1 MSQQILNYLPV
12 SELGP
17 LIRDKKISP
26 VELVQ
31 ACLDRV
37 NAIDSQ
43 FHAFIHVME
52 RSAISEA
59 KKAEQSI
66 SSGEYKGPL
75 HGIPIGLKDLYYT
88 KGVPTT
94 AGSPI
99 LADFIPG
106 EDATAVTKL
115 TDAGGVILGKLNL
128 HPFAYGA
135 VGLNPDYGTPPN
147 PWGTERIPGG
157 SSSGSGVAL
166 ITGMIPAATGSDTG
180 GSIRIPASICGV
192 VGIKPTYG
200 RVSKHGVIPLS
211 WSLDH
216 TGPMTRTVE
225 DCAILLQAMSGYDPK
240 DPGSRDIP
248 VPNYLVEMKQSV
260 KGLKAGLPVKEFYNR
275 LQGGVREK
283 VEQAI
288 KVLEQLGVS
297 VEEVDVPSM
306 DEAAAI
312 SLGIL
317 GPEVAAYHRKWVEE
331 RPEDYFPQV
340 LTRIK
345 SGMFVPA
352 VDYIKAHQA
361 RARFTQG
368 YLKAMEGLDLL
379 ITPTEQLTAPKI
391 EETVVTIDG
400 VEEATQNLMVALNRP
415 FNLTGFPAMS
425 VPCGFDEN
433 DLPVGLQI
441 IGKPFQEG
449 VVLRTAFN
457 YEQATPWHSK
467 RPNLKD

>member
-1 MSQQILNYLPV
+1 MSLKNLNYLPV
-12 SELGP
+12 SELAP

-31 ACLDRV
+31 ACLDR
-37 NAIDSQ
+37 IDELDPQ
-43 FHAFIHVME
+43 FHAFINVMRE
-52 RSAISEA
+52 SSISEA
-59 KKAEQSI
+59 KKLEKMIA
-66 SSGEYKGPL
+66 SGEYKGPL
-75 HGIPIGLKDLYYT
+75 HGIPIGLKDLYHT

-99 LADFIPG
+99 LADFVPE
-106 EDATAVTKL
+106 EDATTVTKL
-115 TDAGGVILGKLNL
+115 TDAGGLIIGKLNM

-147 PWGTERIPGG
+147 PWGKERIPGG

-200 RVSKHGVIPLS
+200 RVSKQGVIPLS

-216 TGPMTRTVE
+216 AGPMARSVE
-225 DCAILLQAMSGYDPK
+225 DCAILLQAMAGYDPK
-240 DPGSRDIP
+240 DPSSIDIP
-248 VPNYLVEMKQSV
+248 VPDYSAEMKKSV
-260 KGLKAGLPVKEFYNR
+260 KGLRAGLPVKEFYGR
-275 LQGGVREK
+275 LQSGVREK
-283 VEQAI
+283 VDQAI

-306 DEAAAI
+306 DEADAI

-317 GPEVAAYHRKWVEE
+317 GPEVAAYHRKWIEE
-331 RPEDYFPQV
+331 RPKDYFPPV

-361 RARFTQG
+361 RSRFTQG

-379 ITPTEQLTAPKI
+379 ITPTEQLTAPRI
-391 EETVVTIDG
+391 EENVVAIDG
-400 VEEATQNLMVALNRP
+400 VEEATQNLMVWLNRP
-415 FNLTGFPAMS
+415 FNLTGFPAIS
-425 VPCGFDEN
+425 VPCGFDED

-441 IGKPFQEG
+441 VGKPFQEG

-467 RPNLKD
+467 RPSLDN